1 MQRVQMETKT
11 MPELLNAEKAKLE
24 ANLGDVIDHY
34 TKIAKIMLWPGVL
47 L

>member
-1 MQRVQMETKT
+1 METKT

-24 ANLGDVIDHY
+24 ANLGDVIDHD
-34 TKIAKIMLWPGVL
+34 TEIAKITLWPSVL

>member
-1 MQRVQMETKT
+1 METKT

-24 ANLGDVIDHY
+24 ANLGDVIDHD
-34 TKIAKIMLWPGVL
+34 TEIAKIMLWQSVL